1 MTIKNSI
8 DQATAIIRESGA
20 VELVRAWMSEDGHAP
35 ASSEWLRTVLVGWVA
50 TALAGRPLTEQH
62 VAKTVKKMPGST
74 VTTEQVAR
82 VTRRVLEVIDY
93 SPLPASDG
101 PLTKNEYEAVLAGR
115 RLNAT
120 SLELKR
126 LRFLE
131 FTNALLL
138 AQRDLVP
145 ELVGRKYDVA
155 LGSVFRAA
163 GVAGLGHASYER
175 LAGSDCVSLEP
186 DAGFVHLHSDPDNF
200 GYGWRSE
207 VATLVP
213 DTMEAP
219 AIAVGIVH
227 SPRNLRHSFHEMA
240 EALDASYGPQR
251 RRHNLNHIVADTAY
265 RVLAHSALGEL
276 GAKLVMPYHL
286 TDEGQVMAVADGAF
300 KVEGRWYR
308 DDLPATLRDAM
319 KTYHE
324 VTAANR
330 VGTRVADWD
339 VEWGAEECR
348 DAAVKARRTFET
360 TPRDA
365 EDASTHAQ
373 ELAYGS
379 TAWQRLTAHGEHSS
393 AEFAKTFD
401 RSQPTPRTTLTGA
414 AAHGFLTTCLL
425 YTSPSP
431 RDS

>member
-219 AIAVGIVH
+219 AIA
-227 SPRNLRHSFHEMA
+227 
-240 EALDASYGPQR
+240 ASC
-251 RRHNLNHIVADTAY
+251 T
-265 RVLAHSALGEL
+265 ALGTC
-276 GAKLVMPYHL
+276 ATRSTRWPRPSTQAMARS
-286 TDEGQVMAVADGAF
+286 AVATTSTTSSRTPPTACSRTA
-300 KVEGRWYR
+300 RW
-308 DDLPATLRDAM
+308 A
-319 KTYHE
+319 
-324 VTAANR
+324 
-330 VGTRVADWD
+330 
-339 VEWGAEECR
+339 
-348 DAAVKARRTFET
+348 
-360 TPRDA
+360 
-365 EDASTHAQ
+365 
-373 ELAYGS
+373 
-379 TAWQRLTAHGEHSS
+379 SS
-393 AEFAKTFD
+393 AP
-401 RSQPTPRTTLTGA
+401 SWSCPTT
-414 AAHGFLTTCLL
+414 
-425 YTSPSP
+425 
-431 RDS
+431 